1 MNFQHLPLLATP
13 LIGRDDELVQHS
25 HLLLDT
31 ECRLLTLTGAGGI
44 GKTRLAIEIAQQ
56 VNDYFRDGVYFIPLN
71 AVTDGDALI
80 FSIADSLSLQL
91 HTGLYPEGQLLAFLH
106 KKNMLF
112 VLDGFDHLTDIAET
126 LIHLLEHAPRL
137 KLIVTSRE
145 VLHLQ
150 EEWVRTLAPLAFP
163 ISTPEYLAPIAVGA
177 DKPFGL
183 PTSAYANADTGGS
196 IELFLYHA
204 RRLRGDTLAR
214 QIELSAA
221 RIAQLCE
228 GNPLALELA
237 AGWLKTLPIET
248 IALNIENNMD
258 FLAAQTRNMPE
269 PHRNFRAVFETSWQ
283 QLSPAE
289 QTALRRLAV
298 FAGSFTA
305 DAAYHIADVALPVLS
320 NLVAKSLLTVMG
332 GSRYGLSGLLRPY
345 AIEKWEQAGST
356 DALRGAHSS
365 YYVTFWQRRESA
377 LYRSAPIRAEIMAD
391 LDNVQA
397 AFAHAT
403 ARSDTLRLSG
413 TLEGFRRFCALL
425 ARTRSRDT
433 AEMPALLLDAPA
445 TLNETAPLSEPLS
458 QREIEVL
465 SLLAAGCSNIEIA
478 DTLVIGMS
486 TVKKHINHI
495 FKKLTVTSRVQAI
508 LRSRELNLV

>member
-1 MNFQHLPLLATP
+1 MNFQHLPLQAIP
-13 LIGRDDELVQHS
+13 LIGRAAELAQHS

-56 VNDYFRDGVYFIPLN
+56 VGDYFRDGVYFIPLL
-71 AVTDGDALI
+71 AVENSDALI
-80 FSIADSLSLQL
+80 FTIADALSLQL
-91 HTGLYPEGQLLAFLH
+91 HAGLYPEGQLLSFLH
-106 KKNMLF
+106 KKNVLL
-112 VLDGFDHLTDIAET
+112 VLDGFDHLTAIAET
-126 LIHLLEHAPRL
+126 LTHLLEHAPRL
-137 KLIVTSRE
+137 KFIVTSRE

-150 EEWVRTLAPLAFP
+150 EEWVRVVLPLTLPMP
-163 ISTPEYLAPIAVGA
+163 TPEYTAPIVAQSEA
-177 DKPFGL
+177 PFTL
-183 PTSAYANADTGGS
+183 VSAPYINEESASS
-196 IELFLYHA
+196 IALFLYHA
-204 RRLRGDTLAR
+204 RRLRGDAAIR
-214 QIELSAA
+214 QIEPAAA

-248 IALNIENNMD
+248 IAANIQNNVD

-269 PHRNFRAVFETSWQ
+269 PHRNFRTVFETSWQ
-283 QLSPAE
+283 QLTPEE
-289 QTALRRLAV
+289 QAAIWRLAV
-298 FAGSFTA
+298 FETSFTV
-305 DAAYHIADVALPVLS
+305 DAAQQVADVKLPMLS
-320 NLVAKSLLTVMG
+320 TLVAKSLLMVQPG
-332 GSRYGLSGLLRPY
+332 GRYGLSGLLRPY
-345 AIEKWEQAGST
+345 ANEKCEQAGSAE
-356 DALRGAHSS
+356 ALRTAHSS
-365 YYVTFWQRRESA
+365 YYIAFWQRRENA
-377 LYRSAPIRAEIMAD
+377 LYRSAPLRAEITAE
-391 LDNVQA
+391 LDNLRA

-403 ARSDTLRLSG
+403 AKTDTLRLNG
-413 TLEGFRRFCALL
+413 TLEGFRRFCALV

-433 AEMPALLLDAPA
+433 TELPALLPETPA
-445 TLNETAPLSEPLS
+445 EMNESAPLSEPLS

-465 SLLAAGCSNIEIA
+465 SLLAAGCSNTEIA